1 MLTIASPTVGDAAT
15 LARLKA
21 ETFSEAFADANA
33 PEELAVH
40 VSRSFD
46 PDLIAGELADER
58 RDTWW
63 VLDAGIPVGYL
74 KVNRGLAQT
83 VSNLTGGLEV
93 EQVYIRS
100 SHQGLGLGGRLL
112 DLADE
117 TARAHVLGYVWLGV
131 WEHNANAIS
140 LYRRRGFRVF
150 DEHVF
155 MFGNEAQRD
164 LLMRAEL
171 TPE

>member
-1 MLTIASPTVGDAAT
+1 MLTIASPTLHDAAR

-33 PEELAVH
+33 PEELAAH
-40 VSRSFD
+40 VARSFD
-46 PDLIAGELADER
+46 PDVIAGQLADAR
-58 RDTWW
+58 TDTWW

-74 KVNRGLAQT
+74 KVNRGTAQT
-83 VSNLTGGLEV
+83 VSDLTDGLEV
-93 EQVYIRS
+93 EQVYIRR
-100 SHQGLGLGGRLL
+100 SHQGRGLGRRLL

-117 TARAHVLGYVWLGV
+117 TARGHGLGYVWLGV
-131 WEHNANAIS
+131 WEHNTDAIS

-150 DEHVF
+150 GEHVF

-171 TPE
+171 MPE